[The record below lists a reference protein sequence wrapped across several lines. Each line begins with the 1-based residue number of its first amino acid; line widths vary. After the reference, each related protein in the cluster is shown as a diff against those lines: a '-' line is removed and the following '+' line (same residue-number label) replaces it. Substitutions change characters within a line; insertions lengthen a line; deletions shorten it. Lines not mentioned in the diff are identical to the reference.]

1 MISRVAQLI
10 AHDLKQHRTSQV
22 FSLLP
27 FLLVGCSS
35 PSESENYVT
44 EPPPRPTPC
53 LSTGSICTER
63 IDIGGCVHLRVFSTH
78 SLSEGD
84 DLVGH
89 GLIIVHGASRNADDY
104 FQRGFQ
110 AAAAAGNQN
119 STVVIAP
126 HFKTSS
132 DNPASDALFWS
143 SSGWKRGHLS
153 SSDGVRPR
161 KSSYSAI
168 DKIINLLSDS
178 SRFPGLTRITMTG
191 HSAGGQVAHRYAAT
205 NRTEQALGLIK
216 IRYVVANP
224 STYLYLGRERE
235 IEGAFSLPEESSC
248 SDYDDWHYGLAERN
262 NYASSMVADTIKEQ
276 LIRRDVRILI
286 GDADS
291 LSSSLDISCG
301 ANLQGPYRFV
311 RGRILMRF
319 MDKFFPHHVHK
330 EMIVPGVG
338 HSSSQMYLS
347 NTGLNALFSN

>member
-1 MISRVAQLI
+1 MIARVSQLI
-10 AHDLKQHRTSQV
+10 AHDLKQHRTSQI

-35 PSESENYVT
+35 PSESEDYVT
-44 EPPPRPTPC
+44 ESPPRPTPC

-63 IDIGGCVHLRVFSTH
+63 IDIGDGVYLRVFSTH

-84 DLVGH
+84 DVVSH

-104 FQRGFQ
+104 FQRGLQ

-119 STVVIAP
+119 TTVVIAP
-126 HFKTSS
+126 HFQTSS
-132 DNPASDALFWS
+132 DNPASDELFWS

-161 KSSYSAI
+161 RSSYSAI
-168 DKIINLLSDS
+168 DKIIDLLSDS

-291 LSSSLDISCG
+291 LSSSLDVSCG

-319 MDKFFPHHVHK
+319 MDEFFPHHVHK